1 LSNVRS
7 ADFTPPTDLFRQ
19 LLDISSD
26 PVFCFAPDYRYLYAN
41 QAFADGIGRNLEE
54 IVGRTVWEVFSQDEA
69 DKRSAIVKWVFELGR
84 ARTHEIDVRGHN
96 GTRRYLTTITPIL
109 DEEGRVRSA
118 LANAKD
124 ITELRQAE
132 SILKASEE
140 KYRALVETTGTGYLI
155 LDQQG
160 KVVDANSEYLRL
172 AGRGSLQEILG
183 RSVLEW
189 TAEYEIERNGKALGQ
204 CARDGFIRNLVIDYV
219 DLNGRTTPVEINA
232 TVIGEGDGAQIISVC
247 RDITKRRQADD
258 LQRESEAYTRAILD
272 SVPNHIAVID
282 HDGVI
287 VRVNEPWRRFSVE
300 NSQESGQ
307 PAPHTDVGTNYMA
320 VCRASIGKDAE
331 GSTAAYDGIKAVL
344 EGELPNFSMDYPCHA
359 ADQQRWFTMRASP
372 LGRNRRGA
380 VIAHTNI
387 TERMK
392 MEYRTRELAFHD
404 ALTHLPNRRLLCDRL
419 AQAMAANKRSGFY
432 GALIFLDLDNFKPLN
447 DAHGHEAGDLLLI
460 EAADRLK
467 ACVREMDT
475 VARFGGDEFV
485 VMLSELV
492 AEKEHSTSLAH
503 GVAEKI
509 RLALSEPYRLTI
521 RRAEKSATTV
531 THRCTASI
539 GVTLF
544 INHEATSD
552 EVLKWAD
559 AAMYSAKGSGRNS
572 VRFHEP
578 AS

>member
-54 IVGRTVWEVFSQDEA
+54 IVGRTVREVFSPDEA
-69 DKRSAIVKWVFELGR
+69 DKRTKIVKWVFEHGR
-84 ARTHEIDVRGHN
+84 AKTHEIDVRGHN
-96 GTRRYLTTITPIL
+96 GTRHYLTTITPIF
-109 DEEGRVRSA
+109 DEQGRVQSA

-155 LDQQG
+155 LDRQG

-172 AGRGSLQEILG
+172 AGRSDLREIRG

-189 TAEYEIERNGKALGQ
+189 TAEYETEKNGAALLQ

-219 DLNGRTTPVEINA
+219 DRNGRTTPVEINA
-232 TVIGEGDGAQIISVC
+232 TVIGEGDGAQIMSVC
-247 RDITKRRQADD
+247 RDITKRRQAED

-272 SVPNHIAVID
+272 SVPDHIAVID

-287 VRVNEPWRRFSVE
+287 VRVNEPWLRFSVE
-300 NSQESGQ
+300 NSQKSGL
-307 PAPHTDVGTNYMA
+307 PAPNTQVGTNYMA
-320 VCRASIGKDAE
+320 VCQASAGNDAE
-331 GSTAAYDGIKAVL
+331 GSTAAYEGIKAVL
-344 EGELPNFSMDYPCHA
+344 DGTLPSFSMDYPCHA
-359 ADQQRWFTMRASP
+359 ANQQRWFTMRALP

-387 TERMK
+387 TERMR
-392 MEYRTRELAFHD
+392 MEHQTRELAFHD
-404 ALTHLPNRRLLCDRL
+404 ALTQLPNRRLLCDRL

-432 GALIFLDLDNFKPLN
+432 GAVMFLDLDNFKPLN

-467 ACVREMDT
+467 SCVREMDT

-492 AEKEHSTSLAH
+492 AERECSAALAQ

-509 RLALSEPYRLTI
+509 RVALSEPYRLSI
-521 RRAEKSATTV
+521 QRGGAPGATV

-544 INHEATSD
+544 TNHEATSD
-552 EVLKWAD
+552 DVLKWAD
-559 AAMYSAKGSGRNS
+559 AAMYCAKGSGRNS
-572 VRFHEP
+572 VRFYEP
-578 AS
+578 AA

>member
-1 LSNVRS
+1 MHSP
-7 ADFTPPTDLFRQ
+7 DFTPPSDLFRQ

-26 PVFCFAPDYRYLYAN
+26 PVFCFAPDCRYLYAN
-41 QAFADGIGRNLEE
+41 QAFADGIGRNLDD
-54 IVGRTVWEVFSQDEA
+54 IIGRTVWEVFSQGEA
-69 DKRSAIVKWVFELGR
+69 DKRSNIVSWVFDHGQ
-84 ARTHEIDVRGHN
+84 ARTHEIEVRRHN
-96 GTRRYLTTITPIL
+96 GARHFLTTMTPIF
-109 DEEGRVRSA
+109 DDQGRVQSA

-132 SILKASEE
+132 QVLKASEE
-140 KYRALVETTGTGYLI
+140 KYRALIETTGTGYLI
-155 LDQQG
+155 LDRQG
-160 KVVDANSEYLRL
+160 RVVDANSEYVRL
-172 AGRGSLQEILG
+172 TGRSELGEILG

-189 TAEYEIERNGKALGQ
+189 TAEHEIERNSQAVEQ
-204 CARDGFIRNLVIDYV
+204 CARDGFIRNLTIDYV
-219 DLNGRTTPVEINA
+219 DRNGRTTPIEINA
-232 TVIGEGDGAQIISVC
+232 TVIGEGDEAQIMSVC
-247 RDITKRRQADD
+247 RDITKRRQAEVV
-258 LQRESEAYTRAILD
+258 QRESEAYTRAILD
-272 SVPNHIAVID
+272 SVTDHIAVID

-300 NSQESGQ
+300 NSRESGK
-307 PAPHTDVGTNYMA
+307 PAPHTDVGTNYMD
-320 VCRASIGKDAE
+320 VCRASTGPDAE
-331 GSTAAYDGIKAVL
+331 GSAAAYEGIQSVL
-344 EGELPNFSMDYPCHA
+344 EGVLPNFSMDYPCHE
-359 ADQQRWFTMRASP
+359 ADQQRWFSMRVSP
-372 LGRNRRGA
+372 FGRGRRGA

-387 TERMK
+387 TERMLV
-392 MEYRTRELAFHD
+392 EHRTRELAFHD
-404 ALTHLPNRRLLCDRL
+404 ALTHLPNRQLLCDRL
-419 AQAMAANKRSGFY
+419 TQAMAANKRSGFY

-467 ACVREMDT
+467 GCVREMDT

-492 AEKEHSTSLAH
+492 AEKEHSTALAH

-521 RRAEKSATTV
+521 QRAGTADATV

-559 AAMYSAKGSGRNS
+559 AAMYTAKGSGRNS
-572 VRFHEP
+572 VRFYAP
-578 AS
+578 AT